1 MEDMSL
7 RIGLVE
13 LYNLLGDNKGISFY
27 YDDLP
32 GVVVTIGF
40 TREEDYSNDGDDDD
54 SDDGRPDLH

>member
-1 MEDMSL
+1 MSL

-40 TREEDYSNDGDDDD
+40 TREEDYPNDGDDDD
-54 SDDGRPDLH
+54 EPTSTGRDGFH